1 MAGPRDV
8 IAWQKAM
15 DLTVNCYHLSQQLRQ
30 QRHSDLSSQLFRSSG
45 SVPSN
50 IAEGHG
56 RGTDKDFAH
65 FLDISMGSLREVET
79 LVILSDRVGLAKRAT
94 AADLLKQADE
104 VGALIHGLRTAVRRR
119 YL

>member
-1 MAGPRDV
+1 MPGPREV

-15 DLTVNCYHLSQQLRQ
+15 DLTVNCYHLSQQIRQ
-30 QRHSDLSSQLFRSSG
+30 ARHSDLSSQLFRSSV

-50 IAEGHG
+50 IA
-56 RGTDKDFAH
+56 
-65 FLDISMGSLREVET
+65 
-79 LVILSDRVGLAKRAT
+79 
-94 AADLLKQADE
+94 E

>member
-1 MAGPRDV
+1 MPGPRDV
-8 IAWQKAM
+8 IAWQRAM
-15 DLTVNCYHLSQQLRQ
+15 DLTVNAYHLVQQLRQ
-30 QRHSDLSSQLFRSSG
+30 QRHSDLSSQLFRSSV

-56 RGTDKDFAH
+56 RGTNKDFAH

-94 AADLLKQADE
+94 ATELLKQADE
-104 VGALIHGLRTAVRRR
+104 VGALIHGLRSSVRRR
-119 YL
+119 SI